1 MGKRPCP
8 AAFSQRMT
16 ELQQMS
22 QLVPVPGIHHNFHRI
37 GSFLRGL
44 RRPALCINTVLH
56 RGIFLDVFSRL
67 CACLL
72 HCFFHI
78 IRRKL
83 CVLFQPFH
91 DHICHLADCT
101 SVSCHVSPPDLPACE
116 FQTLL
121 LIIQMIHTHNVIHL
135 IPKQDPVGNRPDT
148 CSLFTVPHRHSHSHI
163 FHHSPCGF
171 RFPGTSKP
179 LTAYRSKTAVF
190 IRPFIP
196 AVSNPVHHHRALL
209 KNHLLIHQSNVHL
222 FPPAPSFLTTC
233 LSHRHFLKPRL
244 SHSEKKISQI
254 YHQLMMIRLLPVFV
268 QIRRCILHSNLRTLQ
283 FFKLI
288 RIRNPCHIHTDLLP
302 LPDQIPDQ
310 RIIILKIHTQVI
322 LHLIHCH
329 CQLHHLKTEPAG
341 LYFSCR
347 SPYSK
352 NQSAF
357 SFIIC
362 TASGSTSFPSTRSFA
377 TKPIIPFPANSSFSC
392 LKDLFPRS
400 PML

>member
-8 AAFSQRMT
+8 AALPQGMAK
-16 ELQQMS
+16 LQQMG
-22 QLVPVPGIHHNFHRI
+22 QLVPVPGIHHDFHRI
-37 GSFLRGL
+37 GSFFRGL
-44 RRPALCINTVLH
+44 RRPALCINTGLH
-56 RGIFLDVFSRL
+56 RSIFLDVFSRL
-67 CACLL
+67 CTCLL

-78 IRRKL
+78 IRCKL

-135 IPKQDPVGNRPDT
+135 IPKQDPVGNRPDA

-171 RFPGTSKP
+171 RFPGTGKP
-179 LTAYRSKTAVF
+179 LTADCGKTAVF

-244 SHSEKKISQI
+244 SHSEKKIPQI

-268 QIRRCILHSNLRTLQ
+268 QIRRCILHGNLRPLQ
-283 FFKLI
+283 IFKLI
-288 RIRNPCHIHTDLLP
+288 FIRDPCHIHADLLP
-302 LPDQIPDQ
+302 LLDQI
-310 RIIILKIHTQVI
+310 RK
-322 LHLIHCH
+322 
-329 CQLHHLKTEPAG
+329 
-341 LYFSCR
+341 
-347 SPYSK
+347 
-352 NQSAF
+352 
-357 SFIIC
+357 
-362 TASGSTSFPSTRSFA
+362 
-377 TKPIIPFPANSSFSC
+377 
-392 LKDLFPRS
+392 
-400 PML
+400 